1 MKTIAELKN
10 VAEYLNDKKVPFAI
24 KTNCLT
30 NTISIIGVKITKEGK
45 FFKANGIIIAGN
57 MAQYFI

>member
-24 KTNCLT
+24 RTNFLD
-30 NTISIIGVKITKEGK
+30 NTVSIVGVKITKEGK
-45 FFKANGIIIAGN
+45 FFKANGVIIAGN
-57 MAQYFI
+57 IAQYFI